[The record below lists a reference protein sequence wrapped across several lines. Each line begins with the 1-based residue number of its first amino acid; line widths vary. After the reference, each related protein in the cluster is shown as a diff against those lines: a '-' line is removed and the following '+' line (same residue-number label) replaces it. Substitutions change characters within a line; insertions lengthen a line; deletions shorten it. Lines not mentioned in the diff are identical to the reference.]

1 MLTRVQKIYYGM
13 ARLGPSTMLD
23 MLGLATAL
31 FYFSI
36 QSLPAIYTGSA
47 LALSYL
53 SIMVSELTFGN
64 LSDRTP
70 TKRWGR
76 RKPYVMFGAPL
87 MALFFLLVFTPFL
100 FISEGD
106 VIGLFLYATI
116 TLSLFKVF
124 YGMTMTPFQA
134 WMPEITE
141 PDERPAVSSWQNVAN
156 FIGFV
161 IGVFGSSLLAVLA
174 VGWGLPST
182 ILYMILG
189 FIVIELLGFTP
200 SLLGLRKEGKY
211 IPQPSLSKDVGVALR
226 DKDYVGWL
234 VTQGLLSVGIAMI
247 VTTAFP
253 YIRDYLQFSTTEF
266 IIFGVEL
273 LLVVFVFF
281 IIYQFTIRKK
291 GKRFTLQLSMML
303 AVVSLPFTLVIS
315 APAEAFIL
323 LAFAGAGVAGYYLFP
338 YIIYAD
344 FAHRNEIMTGEGRAG
359 FYTSFSSIPLNGMQA
374 FSAFLWGFI
383 FALPAV
389 VPVPGASSFVS
400 QGYLF
405 WGPVAALFIFLSVLV
420 LFKVN
425 IDPDFE
431 KLKAEYSTQREE
443 VESQAD
449 NYAPG
454 TST

>member
-1 MLTRVQKIYYGM
+1 MLTRIQKIYYGM

-31 FYFSI
+31 FYYSI

-53 SIMVSELTFGN
+53 SIMIAELTFGN
-64 LSDRTP
+64 LSDRTA

-76 RKPYVMFGAPL
+76 RKPYIIIGAPL
-87 MALFFLLVFTPFL
+87 MAVFFLLVFNPHL

-141 PDERPAVSSWQNVAN
+141 PEERPAVSSWQNVAN

-161 IGVFGSSLLAVLA
+161 IGTFGTALIAIQST
-174 VGWGLPST
+174 GWGLPSS

-189 FIVIELLGFTP
+189 FIIIELLGFTP
-200 SLLGLRKEGKY
+200 SLMGIHKEGKY
-211 IPQPSLSKDVGVALR
+211 IPQPSINKDLGVALK

-234 VTQGLLSVGIAMI
+234 VAQGLLSVGIATI
-247 VTTAFP
+247 VTTTFP
-253 YIRDYLQFSTTEF
+253 YIKSFLNFSTTEF

-273 LLVVFVFF
+273 LSVVFVFF
-281 IIYQFTIRKK
+281 ILYQILIRKK

-303 AVVSLPFTLVIS
+303 TVVSLPFTIIIN
-315 APAEAFIL
+315 APTEAFIL

-344 FAHRNEIMTGEGRAG
+344 FAHKNEIMTGEGRAG
-359 FYTSFSSIPLNGMQA
+359 FYTSFPSIPLNGMQA
-374 FSAFLWGFI
+374 FSAFLWGLI
-383 FALPAV
+383 FELPRNV
-389 VPVPGASSFVS
+389 VAPGSFTLVTR
-400 QGYLF
+400 GYLV
-405 WGPVAALFIFLSVLV
+405 WGPIAALFILLSVVV
-420 LFKVN
+420 LFLVD
-425 IDPDFE
+425 IDPDFD
-431 KLKAEYSTQREE
+431 KLKAEYSKTNQEI
-443 VESQAD
+443 D
-449 NYAPG
+449 
-454 TST
+454 T

>member
-1 MLTRVQKIYYGM
+1 LLTRVQKIYYGM

-23 MLGLATAL
+23 MLDLASAL

-47 LALSYL
+47 IALSYL

-76 RKPYVMFGAPL
+76 RKPYIMAGAPL
-87 MALFFLLVFTPFL
+87 MAVSFLLVFSPHLFL
-100 FISEGD
+100 AQGNIL
-106 VIGLFLYATI
+106 GLFFYATI
-116 TLSLFKVF
+116 TMSLFKVF

-134 WMPEITE
+134 WMPELTE
-141 PDERPAVSSWQNVAN
+141 PEERPAVSSWQNIAN

-161 IGVFGSSLLAVLA
+161 IGTFGTSLLAIGS

-189 FIVIELLGFTP
+189 FMVIQLLGFTP
-200 SLLGLRKEGKY
+200 SLIGLHKEGKF
-211 IPQPSLSKDVGVALR
+211 IPQPSITKDLAVALR
-226 DKDYVGWL
+226 DRDYVGWL
-234 VTQGLLSVGIAMI
+234 VAQGLLAVGIATI
-247 VTTAFP
+247 IRTAFP
-253 YIRDYLQFSTTEF
+253 YINDYLSFGITEF

-273 LLVVFVFF
+273 LSVVFVFF
-281 IIYQFTIRKK
+281 IIYQFSIRKK

-303 AVVSLPFTLVIS
+303 AVISLPFTLVITTS
-315 APAEAFIL
+315 AAAFIL

-344 FAHRNEIMTGEGRAG
+344 FAHKNEIMTGEGRAG
-359 FYTSFSSIPLNGMQA
+359 FYTSFPSIPLNGMQA

-383 FALPAV
+383 FALPEV
-389 VPVPGASSFVS
+389 VPVPGQSTFVT
-400 QGYLF
+400 QGYLL
-405 WGPVAALFIFLSVLV
+405 WGPIAALFIFLSVLV

-431 KLKAEYSTQREE
+431 SLKAEYS
-443 VESQAD
+443 S
-449 NYAPG
+449 
-454 TST
+454 TSNEIDS

>member
-1 MLTRVQKIYYGM
+1 LLTGVQKIYYGM

-23 MLGLATAL
+23 MLDLASAL

-47 LALSYL
+47 IALSYL

-76 RKPYVMFGAPL
+76 RKPYIIVGAPL
-87 MALFFLLVFTPFL
+87 MAISFLLVFSPHLFL
-100 FISEGD
+100 TQGN
-106 VIGLFLYATI
+106 VIGLFFYATI
-116 TLSLFKVF
+116 TMSLFKVF

-134 WMPEITE
+134 WMPELTE
-141 PDERPAVSSWQNVAN
+141 PEERPAVSSWQNVAN

-161 IGVFGSSLLAVLA
+161 IGTFGTSLLAVGS
-174 VGWGLPST
+174 VGWGLPSS

-189 FIVIELLGFTP
+189 FIVIQLLGFTP
-200 SLLGLRKEGKY
+200 SLIGLHKEGKF
-211 IPQPSLSKDVGVALR
+211 IPQPSITNDLVVALR
-226 DKDYVGWL
+226 DRNYVGWL
-234 VTQGLLSVGIAMI
+234 VAQGLLAVGIATI
-247 VTTAFP
+247 IRTTFP
-253 YIRDYLQFSTTEF
+253 YINDYLSFGMTEF

-273 LLVVFVFF
+273 LSVVFVFF

-303 AVVSLPFTLVIS
+303 TVISLPFTLVITT
-315 APAEAFIL
+315 ATGGFLL

-338 YIIYAD
+338 YIIQAD
-344 FAHRNEIMTGEGRAG
+344 FAHKNEIITGEGRAG
-359 FYTSFSSIPLNGMQA
+359 FYTSFPSIPLNGMQA

-383 FALPAV
+383 FALPEV
-389 VPVPGASSFVS
+389 VPVPGHATFVT

-405 WGPVAALFIFLSVLV
+405 WGPIAALFIFLSVLV
-420 LFKVN
+420 LFKVD

-431 KLKAEYSTQREE
+431 KLKAEHEASKERI
-443 VESQAD
+443 D
-449 NYAPG
+449 L
-454 TST
+454 